1 METVMKAMG
10 IAALPQVADL
20 HPLNA
25 FAPMPRRVATAAP
38 RPSFL
43 QRILTWHRVAN
54 ERRRL
59 LELDERT
66 LRDIGLT
73 PDDAV
78 REASRPF
85 WDTGR

>member
-1 METVMKAMG
+1 MKAMG

-20 HPLNA
+20 HPVNA
-25 FAPMPRRVATAAP
+25 FAPVSRRAAMAR

-43 QRILTWHRVAN
+43 QRLLTWHRVAN

-73 PDDAV
+73 RDDAV

-85 WDTGR
+85 WDQDRRS

>member
-1 METVMKAMG
+1 MKAMG

-20 HPLNA
+20 HPVNA
-25 FAPMPRRVATAAP
+25 FAPAPRRAAGP

-43 QRILTWHRVAN
+43 QRILTWQRVAN

-59 LELDERT
+59 LDLDERT
-66 LRDIGLT
+66 LKDIGLT
-73 PDDAV
+73 PDDAI

-85 WDTGR
+85 WDYDRRR